1 LLLVSNLEKFCGT
14 VCVGSDAVAIEFPVS
29 FDDACPERR
38 RKGFEFEGTDYDDPG
53 DAVLCTIHHPGVPGG
68 GVTVVYANSEAAI
81 PKAMN
86 VPMYEHSLLIFRN
99 GRPVVRHDFEK
110 PRIVSVERS

>member
-1 LLLVSNLEKFCGT
+1 
-14 VCVGSDAVAIEFPVS
+14 VA
-29 FDDACPERR
+29 
-38 RKGFEFEGTDYDDPG
+38 
-53 DAVLCTIHHPGVPGG
+53 GG

-86 VPMYEHSLLIFRN
+86 VPMYEHSLVIFRN
-99 GRPVVRHDFEK
+99 GRPVVRHDFGK